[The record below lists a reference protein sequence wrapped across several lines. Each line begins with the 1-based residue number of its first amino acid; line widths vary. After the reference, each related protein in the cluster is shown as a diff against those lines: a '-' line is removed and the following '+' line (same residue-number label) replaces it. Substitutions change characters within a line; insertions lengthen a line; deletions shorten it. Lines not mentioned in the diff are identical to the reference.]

1 MQNVPTTDPR
11 AIKLACKALT
21 CAELVIYPT
30 ETCYGIAADAKNP
43 QAVTKLL
50 AYKGDRHRQVAV
62 AVANRSMA
70 EQYVKLNPL
79 ANNLYTHFLPGPI
92 TVISTS
98 LHQLDERLESSQGGL
113 GIRIPRHDFALSLLR
128 AFGHPITAT
137 SANTSGKKEPY
148 SLADW
153 QKYTTPEKQNM
164 VSLFLDAGRLAERP
178 TSTVVNTTLNDPTIL
193 RQGGL
198 VIPTLSPSLTSHS
211 VKETISIAGGVLTK
225 YLTLT
230 RRFPLIIALQGELG
244 VGKTQ
249 FVKGIATTLGI
260 DLNVSSPT
268 YTIMKEYP
276 YMIPAAKGS
285 DLPPGTVPNA
295 TKGSDLKGS
304 AQPRIYKR
312 RGRSDPKVDFKYS
325 GVLYH
330 IDTWRLA
337 DSTELE
343 STLHL
348 SRLLKPGNIVA
359 IEWAGKAQE
368 LLQAY
373 EKDIPILVI
382 NIKEINV
389 STRQITYAF
398 TTPEWS

>member
-1 MQNVPTTDPR
+1 MQIVKMTDPD
-11 AIKLACKALT
+11 AIALATSVLGRG
-21 CAELVIYPT
+21 ELVIYPT

-50 AYKGDRHRQVAV
+50 TYKGDRHRQVAV

-92 TVISTS
+92 TVISKS
-98 LHQLDERLESSQGGL
+98 LHQLDERLESATGTL
-113 GIRIPRHDFALSLLR
+113 GVRLPNYPITQLLIKTFAR
-128 AFGHPITAT
+128 PITAT

-153 QKYTTPEKQNM
+153 QKYTTPNKQAM

-178 TSTVVNTTLNDPTIL
+178 TSTVVDTTLNDPTIL

-211 VKETISIAGGVLTK
+211 VKETISLAGRVLTK
-225 YLTLT
+225 YLSLT
-230 RRFPLIIALQGELG
+230 RTFPLIIALQGELG

-249 FVKGIATTLGI
+249 FVKGVASTLGI
-260 DLNVSSPT
+260 DLNISSPT
-268 YTIMKEYP
+268 YTLMKEYP
-276 YMIPAAKGS
+276 YTIPAKKS
-285 DLPPGTVPNA
+285 SEPCDSECSELSEPE
-295 TKGSDLKGS
+295 
-304 AQPRIYKR
+304 
-312 RGRSDPKVDFKYS
+312 PKYYGF
-325 GVLYH
+325 LYH

-337 DSTELE
+337 DPTELE

-382 NIKEINV
+382 NVKEINV
-389 STRQITYAF
+389 YTRQITHAF